1 MLIQACQLA
10 EDTGTVASVY
20 DMALRCSPTEESHI
34 ALERPD
40 TVLLLATMRGGFARR
55 SAYTNALAEQ
65 FRQSNGRY
73 DIYDMHSNALSKMK
87 EHHGED
93 QTPEIRSTLKK
104 KLILSP
110 RVIHSRY

>member
-65 FRQSNGRY
+65 FRQSNGRSE
-73 DIYDMHSNALSKMK
+73 IYDMHSNALSKMK
-87 EHHGED
+87 EHHFLGKTKPQRYD
-93 QTPEIRSTLKK
+93 QP
-104 KLILSP
+104 
-110 RVIHSRY
+110 